1 MLIQSL
7 SIHRMKHISLL
18 SAAALAVG
26 LLAACSSSDSPHAQT
41 PLACAG
47 KAVPGLAS
55 HLLVGFAGSDVTA
68 VKPGF
73 DLRYQYLAG
82 SIPADV
88 SCTPCSNCGVGSNW
102 WGCWQEMNRE
112 PGLFVQRVIATAEQK
127 SLIPMFTYYLILPAS
142 GVAEG
147 ASEVTSAARDM
158 TFMARYFNDFRFFLQ
173 QIGTHKAIV
182 HIEPD
187 FWGYAQQAAR
197 AAATDAHGLLAAVA
211 TANPADCAT
220 QENSIAGLG
229 RCMVAMVRKYAPN
242 ANVGLHASPWGAGY
256 DVVANA
262 DPTLD
267 IAGQG
272 QSTANFLAACGAS
285 QSDVVVADIS
295 DRDAGY
301 YQSIGR
307 NTWLDP
313 TDQQIPTF
321 AQTFAWSRAVSNG
334 VGRPILWWQIPV
346 GNMGL
351 PNITNAWKD
360 NKVDYFFD
368 HTDRV
373 VASGAIGMAFGS
385 GASGQTTPETDNG
398 NLIGRAAVLK
408 AGGSQPLCP

>member
-1 MLIQSL
+1 MLLQPL
-7 SIHRMKHISLL
+7 FTYRMKRVSLL
-18 SAAALAVG
+18 RAAALAVG
-26 LLAACSSSDSPHAQT
+26 LLAACSSSDSPPVQT

-47 KAVPGLAS
+47 TAVPGLAS
-55 HLLVGFAGSDVTA
+55 HLLVGFAGSDATA
-68 VKPGF
+68 GMPGF

-82 SIPADV
+82 SVPADV
-88 SCTPCSNCGVGSNW
+88 SCSPCSNCGTGSNW

-112 PGLFVQRVIATAEQK
+112 PGLFVQRFIASAEQDG
-127 SLIPMFTYYLILPAS
+127 LIPMFTYYIILPAS

-147 ASEVTSAARDM
+147 TSEVTSAARDAA
-158 TFMARYFNDFRFFLQ
+158 FMALYFNDFRFFLQ
-173 QIGTHKAIV
+173 QVGTHNAII

-187 FWGYAQQAAR
+187 FWGYAAQAAR
-197 AAATDAHGLLAAVA
+197 AAATDAHGLPAAVA
-211 TANPADCAT
+211 TANTPDCAT

-242 ANVGLHASPWGAGY
+242 AKVGLHASPWGAGY
-256 DVVANA
+256 DVVANT

-272 QSTANFLAACGAS
+272 QSTAVFLAACGAS
-285 QSDVVVADIS
+285 ESDVVIADIS

-301 YQSIGR
+301 YQSVGR

-313 TDQQIPTF
+313 TDKQLPTF
-321 AQTFAWSRAVSNG
+321 AQIFVWSRAVSNG
-334 VGRPILWWQIPV
+334 VGKPMLWWQIPV

-351 PNITNAWKD
+351 PDITNAWKD

-373 VASGAIGMAFGS
+373 VASGAIGMAFGA
-385 GASGQTTPETDNG
+385 GASGQTTPETDGG
-398 NLIGRAAVLK
+398 NLIGRAAALK
-408 AGGSQPLCP
+408 AVGSQPLCP